1 MVVRIINMALDILYH
16 YCSNESFYLIVSSK
30 SIHMSSLSLSND
42 KKEGKLVTEVFM
54 SIVNEND
61 NNNIYKRQLKDKLLA
76 LEQIVDG
83 VGFCLSEEG
92 DLLSQWR
99 GYADDASGVSIGFS
113 RKNLNLIVEKFRFK

>member
-1 MVVRIINMALDILYH
+1 MALDILYH